1 MITLQE
7 QLQDAAE
14 LMREARKIV
23 ALTGAGISTESGI
36 PDFRSPGSTWLKNP
50 PVSYPDF
57 ISKPEAR
64 RQYWATRR
72 GLSARI
78 RAARPN
84 PAHHALAELERR
96 QVLLG
101 LVTQNFDGLHLD
113 AGHDPARVV
122 EIHGTSRQAACTL
135 CDARVPIEEIQSRID
150 AGEAEPQCQL
160 CGGYM
165 KSATILFGQH
175 IPDAVL
181 TRAKDLAH
189 ACDLFLVVG
198 SSLQVSPAAH
208 LPRLALKND
217 IPLLIINLMPT
228 PLDSYA
234 DVVIQEKAGVALPR
248 LVEML

>member
-1 MITLQE
+1 MQTQE
-7 QLQDAAE
+7 KQFEDAAA
-14 LMREARKIV
+14 LLRGARKIV

-36 PDFRSPGSTWLKNP
+36 PDFRSPGSTWLENP

-72 GLSARI
+72 GLLAQVQ
-78 RAARPN
+78 AARPN
-84 PAHHALAELERR
+84 PAHLALAELERR

-122 EIHGTSRQAACTL
+122 EIHGTSREAACTL
-135 CDARVPIEEIQSRID
+135 CDARAPIAEIQQRID
-150 AGEAEPQCQL
+150 EGEAEPRCVL

-175 IPDAVL
+175 IPTAVL
-181 TRAKDLAH
+181 ERAKELALN
-189 ACDLFLVVG
+189 CDLFLVVG
-198 SSLQVSPAAH
+198 SSLQVSPAAQ
-208 LPRLALKND
+208 LPRLALRNGA
-217 IPLLIINLMPT
+217 PLVIVNLMPT
-228 PLDSYA
+228 PLDDSA
-234 DVVIQEKAGVALPR
+234 RVAIQEKAGVALPR
-248 LVEML
+248 LLAML